1 MNPSSAAQG
10 GVKIQV
16 REICSPLT
24 APSAPPLAHLFER
37 EGGVRPAQC
46 LVLWEPAH
54 NWPHFSIAHLV
65 TGETPVISELRLRR
79 EHAEQPLAVVQHTVL
94 ATPDGNDLGVV
105 WVRAAASDPLAAHV
119 AMTLLEQA
127 ERPVV
132 LAGGTNDRQV
142 ERRLAEFLRTRK
154 WAGQDL
160 VAVSPTAKPSRSERL
175 RRLSW
180 PKSMRVHVLEA
191 YASEDGDW
199 SLQLVARL
207 CQNAELAAA
216 ARERAAEG
224 TSRQPLLDVAPQ
236 DADSV
241 TDAAAMPATI
251 ATDLVDAASAQAALN
266 VAAAT
271 PGVLACS
278 VTDYTRDQQIAV
290 AGDADLVDT
299 AAHDL
304 VQLWRSQERLELSEP
319 VSELLLS
326 RPTQHH
332 IAFPIDRCPG
342 LLLTAVVSREFGNL
356 ERARWQLGVALNQIG

>member
-1 MNPSSAAQG
+1 MSTPSTPS

-46 LVLWEPAH
+46 IVLWEPAH
-54 NWPHFSIAHLV
+54 NWPYFSIAHLV

-94 ATPDGNDLGVV
+94 ATPDGQDLGVV

-119 AMTLLEQA
+119 AITLLEQA
-127 ERPVV
+127 ERPAV

-142 ERRLAEFLRTRK
+142 ERRLADFLRVRK
-154 WAGQDL
+154 WAGQEVL
-160 VAVSPTAKPSRSERL
+160 MVAPLNKPSRAERL

-180 PKSMRVHVLEA
+180 PKSVRVHILEA
-191 YASEDGDW
+191 YASEEPDW

-207 CQNAELAAA
+207 SQNAELAAL
-216 ARERAAEG
+216 ARERAGSAP
-224 TSRQPLLDVAPQ
+224 SRQPLIDEAPSEPDAVAE
-236 DADSV
+236 AS
-241 TDAAAMPATI
+241 AMPATI
-251 ATDLVDAASAQAALN
+251 ATELVDATSARAALD
-266 VAAAT
+266 VAAST

-278 VTDYTRDQQIAV
+278 VTDFTRDLQVAV
-290 AGDADLVDT
+290 AGDASLVDS

-304 VQLWRSQERLELSEP
+304 VQLWRSQERLALSEP
-319 VSELLLS
+319 VNELLLS

-332 IAFPIDRCPG
+332 IALPIERCPG
-342 LLLTAVVSREFGNL
+342 LLLTAVVSREFGDL